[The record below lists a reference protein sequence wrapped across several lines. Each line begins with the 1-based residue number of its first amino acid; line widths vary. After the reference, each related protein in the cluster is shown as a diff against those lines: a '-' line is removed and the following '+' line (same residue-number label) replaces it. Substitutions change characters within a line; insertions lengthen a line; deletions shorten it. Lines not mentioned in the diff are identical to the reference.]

1 MHIDELIHKKPE
13 EKVIFYL
20 RRHAIIFIGG
30 MLMILMMMAI
40 PVGGYFAVMRYYPQL
55 WQRELLGPLTMLAAS
70 AYYLWVWLFF
80 FSTFVDF
87 YLDAWIVTNDRILNI
102 EQKGLFNRT
111 VSELDL
117 LNIQDITSE
126 VHGVLPFFF
135 GYGNVQIQTAA
146 EQGRFV
152 FEQIPNPEG
161 VRKRLL
167 TLVEEEQKKMRSVN
181 RKAEELQ
188 DLRSGE

>member
-1 MHIDELIHKKPE
+1 MLIDELIHKKAD
-13 EKVIFYL
+13 EKVVFYL
-20 RRHAIIFIGG
+20 RRHPIIFIGS
-30 MLMILMMMAI
+30 MLMILLMAVI

-55 WQRELLGPLTMLAAS
+55 WDRELLGPLTILTAS
-70 AYYLWVWLFF
+70 AYYFWVWLFF
-80 FSTFVDF
+80 FSNFVDY

-102 EQKGLFNRT
+102 EQNGLFNRT

-117 LNIQDITSE
+117 INIQDITSE
-126 VHGVLPFFF
+126 IHGVFPFFF

-152 FEQIPNPEG
+152 FEQIPKPEE

-167 TLVEEEQKKMRSVN
+167 TLVEEEQKEMRSVN
-181 RKAEELQ
+181 RKAEELKGM
-188 DLRSGE
+188 RGE

>member
-1 MHIDELIHKKPE
+1 MLIEELIHKKPD

-20 RRHAIIFIGG
+20 RRHAIVFIGG
-30 MLMILMMMAI
+30 MLLIALMAI
-40 PVGGYFAVMRYYPQL
+40 IPLGAFFGVMRYYPEL
-55 WQRELLGPLTMLAAS
+55 FQRELLGPAIILAAS

-80 FSTFVDF
+80 FSNFVDY
-87 YLDAWIVTNDRILNI
+87 YLDAWVVTNDRVLNI
-102 EQKGLFNRT
+102 EQEGLFHRT

-126 VHGVLPFFF
+126 IHGVLPFIF

-152 FEQIPNPEG
+152 FEQIPKPEE

-181 RKAEELQ
+181 RKAEEMRDLQ
-188 DLRSGE
+188 Q